1 MGEGW
6 YGHAKLIMI
15 WDSEVKRRTGD
26 ALVHLIQRKDTWKV
40 IILLFLVLFLNF
52 YLNSELNVI
61 EQVDSDVLCNVLLP
75 RNFSKVFWS
84 NHAKIIYVN
93 YMLLQCS
100 NAWWF
105 ASFKLEKLCTA
116 FLYSYLPLFYCRKHF
131 FRISSPLIDGRIW
144 MDLEIASSEDGEWRN
159 ILWNGGKSD

>member
-61 EQVDSDVLCNVLLP
+61 EQVDSDV
-75 RNFSKVFWS
+75 
-84 NHAKIIYVN
+84 
-93 YMLLQCS
+93 
-100 NAWWF
+100 
-105 ASFKLEKLCTA
+105 
-116 FLYSYLPLFYCRKHF
+116 
-131 FRISSPLIDGRIW
+131 
-144 MDLEIASSEDGEWRN
+144 
-159 ILWNGGKSD
+159 